1 MRSYVVVL
9 GLSALVAGISL
20 LGIVQQ
26 QVLRPRPLAGAVL
39 VLDERPADFNKQ
51 FSLGVASA
59 FESDMTL
66 ITVTDPMISVGSA
79 SIEPVADGLSIEGV
93 MQLLEQARPEA
104 IIREIRIKREQG
116 MTIYEIDFSDNWRL
130 KMNAANGQML
140 SLEPSSSKSPPPAHR
155 LQGYMAPT
163 TLLGA
168 VAVAQARHPRS
179 TLKDAKLEIRDGVLV
194 YKVKFDGGIDV
205 FVDATTGEHLFSSC
219 RRDVMTP
226 AAFPS
231 HQKSP

>member
-140 SLEPSSSKSPPPAHR
+140 SLEPSSSKSPPTSPPLAGLYGTDHAAR
-155 LQGYMAPT
+155 RGRGRTSAPSTLHAQRRKAGNSRWRAGLQGE
-163 TLLGA
+163 
-168 VAVAQARHPRS
+168 VRRW
-179 TLKDAKLEIRDGVLV
+179 DRRI
-194 YKVKFDGGIDV
+194 
-205 FVDATTGEHLFSSC
+205 C
-219 RRDVMTP
+219 RRHHRGAFVQQ
-226 AAFPS
+226 AAAGTL
-231 HQKSP
+231 